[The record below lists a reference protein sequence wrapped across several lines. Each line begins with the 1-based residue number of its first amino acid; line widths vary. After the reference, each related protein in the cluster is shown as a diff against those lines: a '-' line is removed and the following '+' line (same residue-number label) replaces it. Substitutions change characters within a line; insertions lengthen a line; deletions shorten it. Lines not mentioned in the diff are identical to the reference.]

1 MPAPPFTLTD
11 EQEDAVRLFLEGED
25 LAVVAGA
32 GAGKTST
39 ILLAANALLDHPT
52 RSGEKGLYL
61 AFNRSI
67 VDEAKRKM
75 PRHVD
80 VRTIH
85 SLAYRQTPKA
95 LLDRLNAGRR
105 VRSDFMA
112 SVLGITPITVTL
124 PSAGVNRRLDSSYLA
139 GLVMAGI
146 TKFCQS
152 ADPVPTARH
161 IPYIDGIDGLDKHGR
176 RSYTNNNQVSA
187 TLESFLTAA
196 WEDLQKPDGRLRFEH
211 QHYLKMFELSGPN
224 LGVDFIFFD
233 EAQDVSPVFASI
245 VFQQSVHGTQIVLVG
260 DPNQSIYEWNGAIDA
275 FSKLPANT
283 TRTPLTASFR
293 FGPEIASVANEVL
306 ADLEADM
313 RITGAGRSGRVAP
326 AGRPTAV
333 LCRTNAKAVET
344 TIELKDAGE
353 DVFLMGGAAEVRSFA
368 FAARDLQRHKPTSHV
383 DLGCFNTW
391 NEVLDYVAADV
402 AGSELK
408 LMVGLMERFGPP
420 RIIAATDNMPRSEQP
435 GQVVVSTAHKAK
447 GREWPIVKIAGDF
460 PGRPEEGDLPA
471 EELRLLYVAVTRA
484 QVQLDLSEARYFG
497 GTPAPSA
504 EPRRRSSASL
514 PFLAQMQV

>member
-1 MPAPPFTLTD
+1 MPAPTFTLTD

-25 LAVVAGA
+25 LAVIAGA

-85 SLAYRQTPKA
+85 SLAYRQTPKP

-105 VRSDFMA
+105 VRSDFIA
-112 SVLGITPITVTL
+112 SVLGITPISFKIHWSPDFTET
-124 PSAGVNRRLDSSYLA
+124 RRLDSSYLA

-152 ADPVPTARH
+152 ADKAPTARH
-161 IPYIDGIDGLDKHGR
+161 IPYIDGIDAPDERGR
-176 RSYTNNNQVSA
+176 RSYTNNNLVSA
-187 TLESFLTAA
+187 ALEPFLAAA
-196 WEDLQKPDGRLRFEH
+196 WVDIQDPDGRLRFEH

-224 LGVDFIFFD
+224 LGVDFTFFD

-245 VFQQSVHGTQIVLVG
+245 VFQQSAHGTQIVLVG

-275 FSKLPANT
+275 FSKLPADT
-283 TRTPLTASFR
+283 TRTPLSASFR
-293 FGPEIASVANEVL
+293 FGPEIASVANEIL

-313 RITGAGRSGRVAP
+313 RITGAGTPGQVAP
-326 AGRPTAV
+326 TGRPDAV

-353 DVFLMGGAAEVRSFA
+353 EVFLMGGATEVRSFA
-368 FAARDLQRHKPTSHV
+368 FAARDIQRGRSTSHI

-391 NEVLDYVAADV
+391 NEVLDYVSADV

-408 LMVGLMERFGPP
+408 LMVGLMERFGPSK
-420 RIIAATDNMPRSEQP
+420 IIQATDNMPKSERP
-435 GQVVVSTAHKAK
+435 GMVVVSTAHKAK
-447 GREWPIVKIAGDF
+447 GREWPVVKIAGDF

-484 QVQLDLSEARYFG
+484 QVHLDLSECRYFG
-497 GTPAPSA
+497 NT
-504 EPRRRSSASL
+504 SAS
-514 PFLAQMQV
+514 PLARYVQVSYM